1 MKQMAENTW
10 WVELHYNVAPLH
22 YSMVQRPSSIIM
34 GLTFSKSK
42 PLISPNTLS
51 YGKRVNYYSNM

>member
-10 WVELHYNVAPLH
+10 WAELHYNVAPLD
-22 YSMVQRPSSIIM
+22 YSMGQRPSSIMM

-42 PLISPNTLS
+42 PLLSPNTLS
-51 YGKRVNYYSNM
+51 YSKCVNYYSNM